1 MTMSGPDLTAIR
13 PISPVAGYIGGKRQL
28 AKVLVPMINATP
40 HAIYAE
46 AFVGMGGVFFKRD
59 QRPKVEVIN
68 DLSTDVAT
76 LFRVLQRHL
85 QAFLDMLKWQV
96 SSRAEFERLTQT
108 NPETLTDLER
118 AARFLFLQRMAF
130 GGKVAGRTMGI
141 STTAPAKFNL
151 TRLVP
156 LLEEAHARLDG
167 VYIEKLHWRAFL
179 DRWDRPETLFFLDP
193 PYYGVED
200 YYGPIFRREEF
211 EDISARLQQLR
222 GRFIMTLN
230 DHPEVRRIFAW
241 ATVKPVTLTYSCA
254 GKPTEGREVIIR
266 PSPHHALSI

>member
-1 MTMSGPDLTAIR
+1 MENIGFSPIR

-28 AKVLVPMINATP
+28 AKLLVPMINATP

-59 QRPKVEVIN
+59 QKPKVEAVN
-68 DLSTDVAT
+68 DLSADVAT
-76 LFRVLQRHL
+76 LFRVLQRHH
-85 QAFLDMLKWQV
+85 QALLDMLKWQV
-96 SSRAEFERLTQT
+96 ASRADFDRLTLT
-108 NPETLTDLER
+108 DPDTLTDLER

-141 STTAPAKFNL
+141 STTGRAKFNL
-151 TRLVP
+151 TSLVP

-167 VYIEKLHWRAFL
+167 VYIERLPYGDFV

-193 PYYGVED
+193 PYHGVEH
-200 YYGPIFRREEF
+200 YYGRALFSRDDYDDLSR
-211 EDISARLQQLR
+211 RLQALK

-230 DHPEVRRIFAW
+230 DVPEVRRIFGW
-241 ATVKPVTLTYSCA
+241 ASIEPVRLTYSCA
-254 GKPTEGREVIIR
+254 GKPTEGKEVIIR
-266 PSPHHALSI
+266 GRG